1 MFVRVKSTPNSPRQ
15 SVQIVQSVRIGDKV
29 KQKIVR
35 YVGIAMDDDELV
47 RLKELAEVVK
57 AKLEAQHQ
65 PSLFPPETVAKQMI
79 EAKAAKVQASQAALN
94 VDLRQ
99 MVEEQRVVLG
109 IHEVYGE
116 VYRQLSF
123 DTLLSQRRYRASHE
137 ALFHCVMAR
146 IANPPEQGKRKRGSV
161 QQLEQDFGVSLSLEK
176 VYRMMDQLDD
186 NTISRLQAMTCQ
198 GTRSLLP
205 GALDV
210 LFFDCTTLYFESFK
224 EDELKQNG
232 YSKDC
237 QVNQTQVNQPQVLLA
252 LLVTREG
259 LPVGYEVF
267 PGATFE
273 GHSLISVLQT
283 MQARYD
289 VRKMIFVADRGMLNE
304 DNLHALDEAGAYY
317 IVGAKLKQLP
327 SALQT
332 KVLDKSA
339 YQALDKGAS
348 SAAELTHKKRRL
360 IVSHCPKRADKDQ
373 HDRQKAVDR
382 LIKKIGKSQ
391 NPKDLLNNYGYKK
404 FLIIK
409 GKTSLSI
416 NQDKIAAESRWDGLH
431 GVITNLPDTPH
442 QEVLSH
448 YRGLWQVEESFRI
461 TKHDLKVRPIYHWTP
476 SRVRAHI
483 AISFMAFACI
493 RQLMYRIKLQHKALS
508 PEVIRNALIHVQ
520 HSVFKHKRTKQR
532 YVMPS
537 QINPEAKKIY
547 AVMGLKAIT
556 TAYPLY

>member
-1 MFVRVKSTPNSPRQ
+1 
-15 SVQIVQSVRIGDKV
+15 
-29 KQKIVR
+29 
-35 YVGIAMDDDELV
+35 
-47 RLKELAEVVK
+47 
-57 AKLEAQHQ
+57 
-65 PSLFPPETVAKQMI
+65 
-79 EAKAAKVQASQAALN
+79 
-94 VDLRQ
+94 
-99 MVEEQRVVLG
+99 
-109 IHEVYGE
+109 
-116 VYRQLSF
+116 
-123 DTLLSQRRYRASHE
+123 
-137 ALFHCVMAR
+137 
-146 IANPPEQGKRKRGSV
+146 
-161 QQLEQDFGVSLSLEK
+161 
-176 VYRMMDQLDD
+176 MDQLDD
-186 NTISRLQAMTCQ
+186 NTISRLQAMTCE

-304 DNLHALDEAGAYY
+304 DNLSALDEAGAYY

-327 SALQT
+327 VALQT
-332 KVLDKSA
+332 RVLDKSA
-339 YQALDKGAS
+339 YQAVGKGGS

-391 NPKDLLNNYGYKK
+391 NPKSLLNNYGYKK
-404 FLIIK
+404 FLIIFLFIFLIIK
-409 GKTSLSI
+409 GK
-416 NQDKIAAESRWDGLH
+416 NQPGHQPGQNCCRKPLGRLAWRHHQFARYAASG
-431 GVITNLPDTPH
+431 
-442 QEVLSH
+442 S
-448 YRGLWQVEESFRI
+448 
-461 TKHDLKVRPIYHWTP
+461 
-476 SRVRAHI
+476 
-483 AISFMAFACI
+483 
-493 RQLMYRIKLQHKALS
+493 
-508 PEVIRNALIHVQ
+508 
-520 HSVFKHKRTKQR
+520 
-532 YVMPS
+532 
-537 QINPEAKKIY
+537 
-547 AVMGLKAIT
+547 AIT
-556 TAYPLY
+556 LSRLMAGRGEFSHH

>member
-15 SVQIVQSVRIGDKV
+15 SVQIVSSVRVGDKV

-35 YVGIAMDDDELV
+35 YIGIAMDDDELV

-65 PSLFPPETVAKQMI
+65 PGLFPPEAVAKQVI
-79 EAKAAKVQASQAALN
+79 EAKAAQASKATLN

-146 IANPPEQGKRKRGSV
+146 IANPKSKRGSV

-186 NTISRLQAMTCQ
+186 NTISRLQAMTCE

-237 QVNQTQVNQPQVLLA
+237 KFNQPQVLLA
-252 LLVTREG
+252 LLVTHEG

-273 GHSLISVLQT
+273 GHSLISVLKT

-304 DNLHALDEAGAYY
+304 DNLSALDEAGAYY

-339 YQALDKGAS
+339 YQAVGKGGS

-391 NPKDLLNNYGYKK
+391 NPKSLLNNYGYKK

-416 NQDKIAAESRWDGLH
+416 NQDKIDAESRWDGLH

-532 YVMPS
+532 YVIPS
-537 QINPEAKKIY
+537 TIDPQAKKIY
-547 AVMGLKAIT
+547 AVMGLKATT

>member
-1 MFVRVKSTPNSPRQ
+1 MVVRVKSTPNSPRQ
-15 SVQIVQSVRIGDKV
+15 SVQIVSSVRVGDKV

-47 RLKELAEVVK
+47 QLKALAEVVK
-57 AKLEAQHQ
+57 AKIEAQHQ
-65 PSLFPPETVAKQMI
+65 LGLFPPETVAKQML
-79 EAKAAKVQASQAALN
+79 EAKAAKAQAALN
-94 VDLRQ
+94 VDLMQ

-109 IHEVYGE
+109 IHAVYGE
-116 VYRQLSF
+116 FYRQLSF
-123 DTLLSQRRYRASHE
+123 DTLLSQKRYHASHE
-137 ALFHCVMAR
+137 VLFHCVMAR

-161 QQLEQDFGVSLSLEK
+161 QQLEQDFGVCLSLEK

-186 NTISRLQAMTCQ
+186 NTISRLQAMTCE

-237 QVNQTQVNQPQVLLA
+237 KFNQPQVLLA

-391 NPKDLLNNYGYKK
+391 NPKSLLNNYGYKK

-416 NQDKIAAESRWDGLH
+416 NQDKIDAESRWDGLH

-520 HSVFKHKRTKQR
+520 HSVFKHKRTQKR
-532 YVMPS
+532 YVMPA

-547 AVMGLKAIT
+547 AVMGLKATT

>member
-15 SVQIVQSVRIGDKV
+15 SVQIVSSVRVGDKV

-35 YVGIAMDDDELV
+35 YIGIAMDDDELV

-65 PSLFPPETVAKQMI
+65 PGLFPPEAVAKQVI
-79 EAKAAKVQASQAALN
+79 EAKAAKASKATLN

-123 DTLLSQRRYRASHE
+123 DTLLSQKRYRASHE

-146 IANPPEQGKRKRGSV
+146 IANPKSKRGSV
-161 QQLEQDFGVSLSLEK
+161 QHLEQDFGVSLSLEK

-186 NTISRLQAMTCQ
+186 NTISRLQAMTCE

-237 QVNQTQVNQPQVLLA
+237 QINQTQVNQPQVLLA

-273 GHSLISVLQT
+273 GHSLISVLKT

-304 DNLHALDEAGAYY
+304 DNLSALDEAGAYY

-339 YQALDKGAS
+339 YQAVGKGGS

-416 NQDKIAAESRWDGLH
+416 NQDKIDAESRWDGLH

>member
-15 SVQIVQSVRIGDKV
+15 SVQIVSSVRVGDKV

-35 YVGIAMDDDELV
+35 YIGIAMDDDELV

-65 PSLFPPETVAKQMI
+65 PGLFPPEAVAKQVI
-79 EAKAAKVQASQAALN
+79 EAKAAKASKATLN

-109 IHEVYGE
+109 IHEVYGA

-123 DTLLSQRRYRASHE
+123 DTLLPQKKYRASTE

-146 IANPPEQGKRKRGSV
+146 IANPKSKRGSV
-161 QQLEQDFGVSLSLEK
+161 QQLEQDSCVSLSLEK

-186 NTISRLQAMTCQ
+186 NTISRLQAMTCE

-237 QVNQTQVNQPQVLLA
+237 KFNQPQVLLA

-273 GHSLISVLQT
+273 GHSLISVLKT

-304 DNLHALDEAGAYY
+304 DNLSALDEAGAYY

-327 SALQT
+327 VALQT

-391 NPKDLLNNYGYKK
+391 NPKSLLNNYGYKK

-416 NQDKIAAESRWDGLH
+416 NQDKIDAESRWDGLH

-461 TKHDLKVRPIYHWTP
+461 TKHDLKVRPVYHWTP

-508 PEVIRNALIHVQ
+508 PAVIRNALIHVQ
-520 HSVFKHKRTKQR
+520 HSVLKHKRTNKR
-532 YVMPS
+532 YVIPS
-537 QINPEAKKIY
+537 TIDPQAKKIY
-547 AVMGLKAIT
+547 AVMGLKAT
-556 TAYPLY
+556 TTPYPLY

>member
-15 SVQIVQSVRIGDKV
+15 SVQIVQSVRVGDKV

-57 AKLEAQHQ
+57 AKMEAQHQ
-65 PSLFPPETVAKQMI
+65 SSLFPPETVAKQMI
-79 EAKAAKVQASQAALN
+79 EAKAAKAQASKATLN
-94 VDLRQ
+94 VDLMQ

-123 DTLLSQRRYRASHE
+123 DTLLSQKRYRASHE

-146 IANPPEQGKRKRGSV
+146 IANPKSKRGSV
-161 QQLEQDFGVSLSLEK
+161 QHLEQDFGVSLSLEK

-186 NTISRLQAMTCQ
+186 DTISRLQAMTCE

-237 QVNQTQVNQPQVLLA
+237 KFNQPQVLLA
-252 LLVTREG
+252 LLVTHEG

-273 GHSLISVLQT
+273 GHSLISVLKT

-304 DNLHALDEAGAYY
+304 DNLSALDEAGAYY

-339 YQALDKGAS
+339 YQAVGKGGS

-416 NQDKIAAESRWDGLH
+416 NQDKIDAESRWDGLH

-520 HSVFKHKRTKQR
+520 HSVFKHKRTQKR
-532 YVMPS
+532 YVMPA

-547 AVMGLKAIT
+547 AVMGLKAT
-556 TAYPLY
+556 TAAYPLY

>member
-15 SVQIVQSVRIGDKV
+15 SVQIVSSVRVGDKV

-35 YVGIAMDDDELV
+35 YIGIAMDDDELV

-79 EAKAAKVQASQAALN
+79 EAKAAKASKATLN

-146 IANPPEQGKRKRGSV
+146 IANPKSKRGSV
-161 QQLEQDFGVSLSLEK
+161 QHLEQDFGVSLSLEK

-186 NTISRLQAMTCQ
+186 NTISRLQTMTCE

-237 QVNQTQVNQPQVLLA
+237 KFNQPQVLLA

-273 GHSLISVLQT
+273 GHSLISVLKT

-391 NPKDLLNNYGYKK
+391 NPKSLLNNYGYKK

-520 HSVFKHKRTKQR
+520 HSVLKHKRTNKR
-532 YVMPS
+532 YVIPS
-537 QINPEAKKIY
+537 TIDPQAKKIY
-547 AVMGLKAIT
+547 AVMGLKATT

>member
-15 SVQIVQSVRIGDKV
+15 SVQIVSSVRVGDKV

-35 YVGIAMDDDELV
+35 YIGIAMDDDELV
-47 RLKELAEVVK
+47 RLKALAEVVK

-65 PSLFPPETVAKQMI
+65 PGLFPPEAVAKQVI
-79 EAKAAKVQASQAALN
+79 EAKAAKASKATLN

-123 DTLLSQRRYRASHE
+123 DTLLSQKRYRASHE

-146 IANPPEQGKRKRGSV
+146 IANPKSKRGSV

-186 NTISRLQAMTCQ
+186 NTISRLQAMTCE
-198 GTRSLLP
+198 GTRSLLS

-237 QVNQTQVNQPQVLLA
+237 KFNQPQVLLA

-304 DNLHALDEAGAYY
+304 DNLSALDEAGAYY

-327 SALQT
+327 AALQT
-332 KVLDKSA
+332 RVLDKSA
-339 YQALDKGAS
+339 YQPLGKDGS

-391 NPKDLLNNYGYKK
+391 NPKSLLNNYGYKK
-404 FLIIK
+404 FLIIFLFIFLIIK
-409 GKTSLSI
+409 GK
-416 NQDKIAAESRWDGLH
+416 NQPE
-431 GVITNLPDTPH
+431 H
-442 QEVLSH
+442 QP
-448 YRGLWQVEESFRI
+448 R
-461 TKHDLKVRPIYHWTP
+461 
-476 SRVRAHI
+476 
-483 AISFMAFACI
+483 
-493 RQLMYRIKLQHKALS
+493 
-508 PEVIRNALIHVQ
+508 
-520 HSVFKHKRTKQR
+520 
-532 YVMPS
+532 
-537 QINPEAKKIY
+537 
-547 AVMGLKAIT
+547 
-556 TAYPLY
+556 

>member
-1 MFVRVKSTPNSPRQ
+1 MFVRVKTTPNSPRQ
-15 SVQIVQSVRIGDKV
+15 SVQIVQSVRVGDKV

-35 YVGIAMDDDELV
+35 YVGIAMNEDELG
-47 RLKELAEVVK
+47 RLRELAEVIK
-57 AKLEAQHQ
+57 ATIEAQYQ
-65 PSLFPPETVAKQMI
+65 PSLFPPETVAKQML
-79 EAKAAKVQASQAALN
+79 EAQAAKASKTALN

-123 DTLLSQRRYRASHE
+123 DTLLPQKQYRASE
-137 ALFHCVMAR
+137 ETLFHCVMAR
-146 IANPPEQGKRKRGSV
+146 IANPKSKRGSV
-161 QQLEQDFGVSLSLEK
+161 RLLEQDFGVSLPLEK

-186 NTISRLQAMTCQ
+186 NTISRLQSMTCQ
-198 GTRSLLP
+198 GTRSLLSD
-205 GALDV
+205 ALDV

-237 QVNQTQVNQPQVLLA
+237 KFNQPQVLLA
-252 LLVTREG
+252 LLVTHEG

-304 DNLHALDEAGAYY
+304 DNLSALDEAGAYY

-327 SALQT
+327 AALQT

-339 YQALDKGAS
+339 YQALGKGAS

-483 AISFMAFACI
+483 AISFMAFTCI

-520 HSVFKHKRTKQR
+520 HSVFKHKRTKKS
-532 YVMPS
+532 YVMPA

-547 AVMGLKAIT
+547 AVMGLKAT
-556 TAYPLY
+556 TTPYQLY

>member
-15 SVQIVQSVRIGDKV
+15 SVQIVSSVRVGDKV

-35 YVGIAMDDDELV
+35 YIGIAMDDDELV

-65 PSLFPPETVAKQMI
+65 PGLFPPEAVAKQVI
-79 EAKAAKVQASQAALN
+79 EAKAAKASKATLN

-123 DTLLSQRRYRASHE
+123 DTLLSQKRYRASHE

-146 IANPPEQGKRKRGSV
+146 IANPKSKRGSV
-161 QQLEQDFGVSLSLEK
+161 QHLEQDFGVSLSLEK

-186 NTISRLQAMTCQ
+186 NTISRLQAMTCE

-252 LLVTREG
+252 LLVTHEG

-304 DNLHALDEAGAYY
+304 DNLSALDEAGAYY

-332 KVLDKSA
+332 RVLDKSA
-339 YQALDKGAS
+339 YQPLGKDGS

-391 NPKDLLNNYGYKK
+391 NPKSLLNNYGYKK

-416 NQDKIAAESRWDGLH
+416 NQDKIDAESRWDGLH

-483 AISFMAFACI
+483 AISFMAFTCI

>member
-15 SVQIVQSVRIGDKV
+15 SVQIVSSVRVGDKV

-35 YVGIAMDDDELV
+35 YIGIAMDDDELV

-79 EAKAAKVQASQAALN
+79 EAKAAKASKATLN

-146 IANPPEQGKRKRGSV
+146 IANPKSKRGSV
-161 QQLEQDFGVSLSLEK
+161 QHLEQDFGVSLSLEK

-186 NTISRLQAMTCQ
+186 NTISRLQTMTCE

-237 QVNQTQVNQPQVLLA
+237 KFNQPQVLLA

-273 GHSLISVLQT
+273 GHSLISVLKT

-373 HDRQKAVDR
+373 HDRQKSVDR

-391 NPKDLLNNYGYKK
+391 NPKSLLNNYGYKK

-520 HSVFKHKRTKQR
+520 HSVLKHKRTNKR
-532 YVMPS
+532 YVIPS
-537 QINPEAKKIY
+537 TIDPQAKKIY
-547 AVMGLKAIT
+547 AVMGLKATT

>member
-15 SVQIVQSVRIGDKV
+15 SVQIVSSVRVGDKV

-35 YVGIAMDDDELV
+35 YIGIAMDDDELV

-65 PSLFPPETVAKQMI
+65 PGLFPPEAVAKQVI
-79 EAKAAKVQASQAALN
+79 EAKAAQASKATLN

-109 IHEVYGE
+109 IHEVYGA

-123 DTLLSQRRYRASHE
+123 DTLLPQKKYRASTE

-146 IANPPEQGKRKRGSV
+146 IANPKSKRGSV

-186 NTISRLQAMTCQ
+186 NTISRLQAMTCE

-259 LPVGYEVF
+259 LPVGCEVF

-304 DNLHALDEAGAYY
+304 DNLHALDEVGAYY

-327 SALQT
+327 VALQT

-339 YQALDKGAS
+339 YQPLGKGGS

-391 NPKDLLNNYGYKK
+391 NPKSLLNNYGYKK

-416 NQDKIAAESRWDGLH
+416 NQDKIDAESRWDGLH

-483 AISFMAFACI
+483 AISFMAFTCI
-493 RQLMYRIKLQHKALS
+493 RQLMYRIKPKALS

-520 HSVFKHKRTKQR
+520 HSVFKHKRTKKS
-532 YVMPS
+532 YVMPA

-547 AVMGLKAIT
+547 AVMGLKATT

>member
-15 SVQIVQSVRIGDKV
+15 SVQIVSSVRVGDKV

-35 YVGIAMDDDELV
+35 YIGIAMDDDELV

-65 PSLFPPETVAKQMI
+65 PGLFPPEAVAKQVI
-79 EAKAAKVQASQAALN
+79 EAKAAKASKATLN

-123 DTLLSQRRYRASHE
+123 DTLLSQKRYRASHE

-146 IANPPEQGKRKRGSV
+146 IANPKSKRGSV
-161 QQLEQDFGVSLSLEK
+161 QHLEQDFGVSLSLEK

-186 NTISRLQAMTCQ
+186 NTISRLQAMTCE

-237 QVNQTQVNQPQVLLA
+237 KFNQPQVLLA
-252 LLVTREG
+252 LLVTHEG

-273 GHSLISVLQT
+273 GHSLISVLKT

-304 DNLHALDEAGAYY
+304 DNLSALDEAGAYD

-339 YQALDKGAS
+339 YQALGKGGS

-416 NQDKIAAESRWDGLH
+416 NQDKIDAESRWDGLH

>member
-15 SVQIVQSVRIGDKV
+15 SVQIVSSVRVGDKV

-35 YVGIAMDDDELV
+35 YIGIAMDDDELV

-79 EAKAAKVQASQAALN
+79 EAKAAKASKATLN

-146 IANPPEQGKRKRGSV
+146 IANPKSKRGSV
-161 QQLEQDFGVSLSLEK
+161 QHLEQDFGVSLSLEK

-186 NTISRLQAMTCQ
+186 NTISRLQTMTCE

-237 QVNQTQVNQPQVLLA
+237 KFNQPQVLLA

-273 GHSLISVLQT
+273 GHSLISVLKT

-520 HSVFKHKRTKQR
+520 HSVFKHKRTKKS

-547 AVMGLKAIT
+547 AVMGLKATT

>member
-15 SVQIVQSVRIGDKV
+15 SVQIVSSVRVGDKV

-35 YVGIAMDDDELV
+35 YIGIAMDDDELV

-79 EAKAAKVQASQAALN
+79 EAKAAKASKATLN

-146 IANPPEQGKRKRGSV
+146 IANPKSKRGSV
-161 QQLEQDFGVSLSLEK
+161 QHLEQDFGVSLSLEK

-237 QVNQTQVNQPQVLLA
+237 KFNQPQVLLA

-339 YQALDKGAS
+339 YQADGKGGS

-391 NPKDLLNNYGYKK
+391 NPKSLLNNYGYKK

-520 HSVFKHKRTKQR
+520 HSVLKHKRTNKR
-532 YVMPS
+532 YVIPS
-537 QINPEAKKIY
+537 TIDPQAKKIY
-547 AVMGLKAIT
+547 AVMGLKATT
-556 TAYPLY
+556 TAYQLH

>member
-15 SVQIVQSVRIGDKV
+15 SVQIVSSVRVGDKV

-65 PSLFPPETVAKQMI
+65 PGLFPPEAVAKQVI
-79 EAKAAKVQASQAALN
+79 EAKAAKASKATLN

-109 IHEVYGE
+109 IHEVYGA

-146 IANPPEQGKRKRGSV
+146 IANPKSKRGSV

-186 NTISRLQAMTCQ
+186 NTISRLQAMTCE

-237 QVNQTQVNQPQVLLA
+237 KFNQPQVLLA
-252 LLVTREG
+252 LLVTHEG

-273 GHSLISVLQT
+273 GHSLISVLKT

-304 DNLHALDEAGAYY
+304 DNLSALDEAGAYY

-339 YQALDKGAS
+339 YQALGKGGS

-391 NPKDLLNNYGYKK
+391 NPKSLLNNYGYKK

-416 NQDKIAAESRWDGLH
+416 NQDKIDAESRWDGLH

-483 AISFMAFACI
+483 AISFMAFTCI

-520 HSVFKHKRTKQR
+520 HSVFKHKRTKKS
-532 YVMPS
+532 YVMPA

-547 AVMGLKAIT
+547 AVMGLKAT
-556 TAYPLY
+556 TTPYQLY

>member
-1 MFVRVKSTPNSPRQ
+1 MLNSGLVSQRFLHSLTRDCARNLRWSRPRQ

-35 YVGIAMDDDELV
+35 YVGIAMYDDELAQ
-47 RLKELAEVVK
+47 LKVLA
-57 AKLEAQHQ
+57 
-65 PSLFPPETVAKQMI
+65 
-79 EAKAAKVQASQAALN
+79 
-94 VDLRQ
+94 
-99 MVEEQRVVLG
+99 
-109 IHEVYGE
+109 E

-123 DTLLSQRRYRASHE
+123 DTLLPQKRYRASHE

-146 IANPPEQGKRKRGSV
+146 IANPPPEQDKRGSV
-161 QQLEQDFGVSLSLEK
+161 QHLEQDSCVSLPLEK

-186 NTISRLQAMTCQ
+186 NAISRLQAMTCE

-237 QVNQTQVNQPQVLLA
+237 QVNQTQVNQPQVFLA
-252 LLVTREG
+252 LLVTHEG

-273 GHSLISVLQT
+273 GHSLISVLKEL
-283 MQARYD
+283 QARYD

-327 SALQT
+327 VALQA

-339 YQALDKGAS
+339 YQALGKGAS
-348 SAAELTHKKRRL
+348 SVAELTHKKR
-360 IVSHCPKRADKDQ
+360 
-373 HDRQKAVDR
+373 R

-391 NPKDLLNNYGYKK
+391 NPKRLLNNYGYKK

-416 NQDKIAAESRWDGLH
+416 NQDKIDAESRWDG
-431 GVITNLPDTPH
+431 NLCCDGIKSDHHSLPT
-442 QEVLSH
+442 VLIDIILQYLGICSA
-448 YRGLWQVEESFRI
+448 YVFLRSFINQLVMSADRRSQVRFR
-461 TKHDLKVRPIYHWTP
+461 TV
-476 SRVRAHI
+476 
-483 AISFMAFACI
+483 
-493 RQLMYRIKLQHKALS
+493 
-508 PEVIRNALIHVQ
+508 
-520 HSVFKHKRTKQR
+520 
-532 YVMPS
+532 
-537 QINPEAKKIY
+537 
-547 AVMGLKAIT
+547 
-556 TAYPLY
+556 

>member
-1 MFVRVKSTPNSPRQ
+1 MKTS
-15 SVQIVQSVRIGDKV
+15 
-29 KQKIVR
+29 
-35 YVGIAMDDDELV
+35 
-47 RLKELAEVVK
+47 
-57 AKLEAQHQ
+57 
-65 PSLFPPETVAKQMI
+65 
-79 EAKAAKVQASQAALN
+79 
-94 VDLRQ
+94 
-99 MVEEQRVVLG
+99 
-109 IHEVYGE
+109 
-116 VYRQLSF
+116 
-123 DTLLSQRRYRASHE
+123 
-137 ALFHCVMAR
+137 
-146 IANPPEQGKRKRGSV
+146 
-161 QQLEQDFGVSLSLEK
+161 
-176 VYRMMDQLDD
+176 
-186 NTISRLQAMTCQ
+186 
-198 GTRSLLP
+198 
-205 GALDV
+205 
-210 LFFDCTTLYFESFK
+210 
-224 EDELKQNG
+224 
-232 YSKDC
+232 
-237 QVNQTQVNQPQVLLA
+237 
-252 LLVTREG
+252 
-259 LPVGYEVF
+259 
-267 PGATFE
+267 
-273 GHSLISVLQT
+273 
-283 MQARYD
+283 
-289 VRKMIFVADRGMLNE
+289 
-304 DNLHALDEAGAYY
+304 ALDEAGAYY

-339 YQALDKGAS
+339 YQAIGKGVS

-391 NPKDLLNNYGYKK
+391 NPKSLLNNYGYKK

-483 AISFMAFACI
+483 AISFMAFTCI
-493 RQLMYRIKLQHKALS
+493 RQLMYRIKPKALS

-520 HSVFKHKRTKQR
+520 HSVFKHKRTKKS
-532 YVMPS
+532 YVMPA

-547 AVMGLKAIT
+547 AVMGLKAT
-556 TAYPLY
+556 TTPPVLIDIILKYLGIYSA